1 MADTTN
7 IEWADATLNYWIGC
21 TQIAPACD
29 NCYALTWG
37 KRFGV
42 KWGNHPRHRTAETTR
57 KKLHKY
63 QRNAAKFFAEHGRRQ
78 RIFINSL
85 SDFFDNQVP
94 EEWRAE
100 AWEDFRQCPD
110 LDILLLTKRP
120 QNIIKMLPDFWDEI
134 KDNIWCGTTAENQ
147 EAVETNIPYLIKID
161 CAVRFVSYE
170 PALGPVNFTRIKVE
184 EGYLDA
190 LQNYMAVDV
199 GGGYF
204 DNFPTFSNGVDW
216 VIAGGE
222 SGPNARP
229 AHPDWFRSVRDQCE
243 LAEIPHLFKQ
253 WGEHLPWE
261 LEIAPFWESQNGQ
274 HEDSHTLFPG
284 DMDSDPNW
292 DDGLWAVNDGEAHAA
307 FQRIGKKNTGRK
319 LDGVTH
325 DGFPIAERAR

>member
-1 MADTTN
+1 MAENTN
-7 IEWADATLNYWIGC
+7 IEWADATLNLWIGC

-42 KWGNHPRHRTAETTR
+42 KWGNHPRRRTAEGTR

-63 QRNAAKFFAEHGRRQ
+63 QRDAAKFFAEHGRRQ

-134 KDNIWCGTTAENQ
+134 KNNIWCGTTAENQ
-147 EAVETNIPYLIKID
+147 EAVDLNLPHLIKVNS
-161 CAVRFVSYE
+161 AVRFISYE
-170 PALGPVNFTRIKVE
+170 PALGPINLSPYHAWI
-184 EGYLDA
+184 
-190 LQNYMAVDV
+190 
-199 GGGYF
+199 
-204 DNFPTFSNGVDW
+204 DW
-216 VIAGGE
+216 IIAGGE
-222 SGPNARP
+222 SGPDARP
-229 AHPDWFRSVRDQCE
+229 AHPEWIRKVRDDCALYVVE
-243 LAEIPHLFKQ
+243 FLFKQ

-274 HEDSHTLFPG
+274 HEDGHTLFPG
-284 DMDSDPNW
+284 DMDSDPKW

-307 FQRIGKKNTGRK
+307 FQRVGKKTAGRK

-325 DGFPIAERAR
+325 DGFPVVERAR